1 MKALLIANPQARRVG
16 DGVSV
21 EALAQSLRAQGLT
34 VETRLSTTPSEGEQL
49 AREAVQRGLQRVVV
63 AGGDGTISRVLQGLA
78 GSPVELAVI
87 PLGTGNILA
96 NHLGLRENDLD
107 HACRVAATGQTRT
120 IDLGRLDDHY
130 FVVTAGAGID
140 AEVSLRVDPL
150 WKRTVGK
157 LAFMTEFL
165 RAMVQQEPHI
175 YTVRIGDREIKG
187 PMWGLLICNTN
198 TYSWRIRPAP
208 QAREDDGLLDVV
220 FIHRQ
225 GFLDLLDLA
234 TRMFFEGETAE
245 GHPTATVLRIGEMHL
260 SSYPPVPWQIEGEV
274 MGQTPVTVRVVPGAL
289 RLVVPDSDKGL
300 PNS

>member
-1 MKALLIANPQARRVG
+1 MDTLLIANPQARRVG
-16 DGVSV
+16 EGVSV
-21 EALAQSLRAQGLT
+21 ESLAQCLQVQGLA
-34 VETRLSTTPSEGEQL
+34 VEARLSQTPDEGEQL
-49 AREAVQRGLQRVVV
+49 AREAVQRGVQRVVV
-63 AGGDGTISRVLQGLA
+63 AGGDGTINRVLQGLA
-78 GSPVELAVI
+78 GSAVELAII

-96 NHLGLRENDLD
+96 HHLGLRENDLD
-107 HACRVAATGQTRT
+107 YACRVAATGQVRT

-130 FVVTAGAGID
+130 FVVTAGAGLD
-140 AEVSLRVDPL
+140 AEISLGVDPF
-150 WKRTVGK
+150 WKRRVGK

-175 YTVRIGDREIKG
+175 YTVRLGDREIKG
-187 PMWGLLICNTN
+187 PMWGLMICNTN

-245 GHPTATVLRIGEMHL
+245 GHPTATVLRVGEMYL
-260 SSYPPVPWQIEGEV
+260 SSDPPVPWQIDGEV
-274 MGQTPVTVRVVPGAL
+274 MGQTPVRVQAVPGAL
-289 RLVVPDSDKGL
+289 RLVVPGEDRGL
-300 PNS
+300 PGS

>member
-1 MKALLIANPQARRVG
+1 MNTLLIANPQARRVG
-16 DGVSV
+16 EGVSV
-21 EALAQSLRAQGLT
+21 ESLAQCLQAQGLA
-34 VETRLSTTPSEGEQL
+34 VEARLSQAPDEGEQL
-49 AREAVQRGLQRVVV
+49 AREAVQRGVQRVVV
-63 AGGDGTISRVLQGLA
+63 AGGDGTINRVLQGLA
-78 GSPVELAVI
+78 GSAVELAII

-96 NHLGLRENDLD
+96 HHLGLRENDLEY
-107 HACRVAATGQTRT
+107 ACRVAATGQVRT

-130 FVVTAGAGID
+130 FVVTAGAGLD
-140 AEVSLRVDPL
+140 AEISLGVDPF
-150 WKRTVGK
+150 WKRRVGK

-175 YTVRIGDREIKG
+175 YTVRFGDREIKG
-187 PMWGLLICNTN
+187 PMWGLMICNTN

-220 FIHRQ
+220 FIHRH

-234 TRMFFEGETAE
+234 TRLFFEGETAE

-260 SSYPPVPWQIEGEV
+260 SSDPPVPWQIEGEV

-289 RLVVPDSDKGL
+289 RLVVPESDKGL